1 MFFLMG
7 SATKTTKPVFSKAE
21 VADRQRFLLE
31 KNLGIQP
38 DQVNQDGYLYD
49 LAVTTPRVWN

>member
-1 MFFLMG
+1 MG
-7 SATKTTKPVFSKAE
+7 SATKTKKPVFSKAE